1 MSHAINHRAN
11 NLLNIKCSN
20 FARPFTGMMTKR
32 IIKHMVDSE
41 QIRNIRIEDFNYPL
55 PDEKIAKFPLK
66 EREQCKLLYYKDKK
80 IEEYHFYD
88 IPALLPSG
96 SMLVYNNTRVINA
109 RLRFRKANHGAL
121 IEIFCLEPVAPRDY
135 TQIFASTGNCTW
147 SCFVGNAKRWKSEP
161 LQQEINIHGE
171 TVTLTASRG
180 LQHGNAFDVT
190 FSWDNANITFASLP
204 YSLPIVLIICLWIGY
219 QIYYLITFKKSKSK
233 SEIENES
240 DSENKNTV
248 KNTNFSKLL
257 FYMAIIGWCLCF
269 AQGIPIFFSNIMT
282 GQRNIRVIRIHIKL
296 VFICIYNYP
305 NIANFFN
312 IYCYL
317 CHFE

>member
-1 MSHAINHRAN
+1 MENENRKYIKAILFGISLLPYAILIYMCICYAVGGYRSPDGEEIIYGFQAIG
-11 NLLNIKCSN
+11 NLL
-20 FARPFTGMMTKR
+20 
-32 IIKHMVDSE
+32 
-41 QIRNIRIEDFNYPL
+41 
-55 PDEKIAKFPLK
+55 
-66 EREQCKLLYYKDKK
+66 
-80 IEEYHFYD
+80 
-88 IPALLPSG
+88 
-96 SMLVYNNTRVINA
+96 YNV
-109 RLRFRKANHGAL
+109 F
-121 IEIFCLEPVAPRDY
+121 FMW
-135 TQIFASTGNCTW
+135 F
-147 SCFVGNAKRWKSEP
+147 
-161 LQQEINIHGE
+161 
-171 TVTLTASRG
+171 
-180 LQHGNAFDVT
+180 
-190 FSWDNANITFASLP
+190 ITFASLP

-282 GQRNIRVIRIHIKL
+282 GQRNIRGIRIHIKL